1 MSLRGAQ
8 RRSNLPVN
16 EERIMMKLFDALRE
30 LIEDLMDLFY
40 CFLRRNE
47 PRIPFDEVIAELKRD
62 GKLPDQ

>member
-1 MSLRGAQ
+1 
-8 RRSNLPVN
+8 
-16 EERIMMKLFDALRE
+16 MMKLFDALRE

-40 CFLRRNE
+40 RFLRRNE